1 MIYSARQQDSDP
13 LLSWCSQLSGGARSP
28 ARCTVALSG
37 GTPSLQGQQPPLCQK
52 RSPVHGWGLYAAG
65 PIAAN
70 VFVIEYI
77 GELLRRPLDDVR
89 EKVGFRV

>member
-1 MIYSARQQDSDP
+1 M
-13 LLSWCSQLSGGARSP
+13 
-28 ARCTVALSG
+28 
-37 GTPSLQGQQPPLCQK
+37 LQGQQPPLCQK

-89 EKVGFRV
+89 EKVRVISNWATAETPINIWSWSAI